1 MLQTEFEER
10 VGFKI
15 TPQEYGIIET
25 LYNDSDLDKDVFC
38 AKWKKNDRMEMSEL
52 NANTI
57 SILNKRIF
65 AKDENIKNQSKV
77 VSETA
82 HFLIDKSVELGD
94 YELYSQAI
102 DLIGLK
108 EVIRYKLENGKSLTK
123 DESEYII
130 NKL

>member
-15 TPQEYGIIET
+15 TPQEYRIIET

-38 AKWKKNDRMEMSEL
+38 AKWKNNDRMEMSEL

-77 VSETA
+77 ISETA

-108 EVIRYKLENGKSLTK
+108 DVIRYKLVNGKSLTK

-130 NKL
+130 NRL

>member
-15 TPQEYGIIET
+15 TSQEYGIIET
-25 LYNDSDLDKDVFC
+25 LYNDSDLDKDIFC

-65 AKDENIKNQSKV
+65 ANEENAKKHSKV
-77 VSETA
+77 ITDTA
-82 HFLIDKSVELGD
+82 HFLINKSIELGD

-108 EVIRYKLENGKSLTK
+108 DVIRYKLENGLSLTK
-123 DESEYII
+123 DESVYII